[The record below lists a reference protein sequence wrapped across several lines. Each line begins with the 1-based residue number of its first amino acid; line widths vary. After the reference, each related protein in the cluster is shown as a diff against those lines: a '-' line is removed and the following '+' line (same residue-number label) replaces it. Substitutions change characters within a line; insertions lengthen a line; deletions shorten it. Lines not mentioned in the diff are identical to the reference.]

1 MSNLI
6 YTGSSWNFDK
16 LYRMMDA
23 CEEIA
28 INDMGL
34 DCFPNQLE
42 IITVEQMLDAYSSV
56 GMPLMYN
63 HWSFGKSFIQ
73 NKQNYS
79 VGRMGLAYELVI
91 NSNPC
96 INYLMEENSMTTQGL
111 VIAHAAFGHNHF
123 FKNNYL
129 FQQWTS
135 PDAIVDYL
143 LFAKKYVRE
152 CEERYGTDAVE
163 ETLDACHA
171 IQYQSI
177 NKYKRPN
184 KISAREEIEQ
194 QRTRSEYLQS
204 QVNDLWRTLPN
215 SKKKEDKNLLEKGWP
230 AEPEENLL
238 YFLEK
243 HSPILTSWQ
252 REMCR
257 IVRRVAQY
265 FYPQYQ
271 TKVMNEGFA
280 SFTHHHI
287 FNELY
292 NQGKVDDGA
301 MLEFF
306 KLHSS
311 VLYQPSFDSPNY
323 NGFNPYALGFAILK
337 DIQRV
342 CTEPD
347 EEDKQWFPHLA
358 DTDWRITIK
367 DIAANYRDESAIL
380 QFLGP
385 KVIRDQGM
393 FNLHDEIHYDNYLVT
408 SIHNERGYKKIRKN
422 LAASYETAAMIPD
435 IQITNADITNTRDLT
450 LLHES
455 YKGKRLDKKTADQ
468 VLSHV
473 QKLWGYKVKLYTMH
487 DNTLLDVYECKQLS
501 NSKVGT
507 SPLDDHG
514 DQWN

>member
-1 MSNLI
+1 
-6 YTGSSWNFDK
+6 
-16 LYRMMDA
+16 MDA

-42 IITVEQMLDAYSSV
+42 IITFEQMLDAYSSV

-73 NKQNYS
+73 NKKNYAK
-79 VGRMGLAYELVI
+79 GAMGLAYELVI

-96 INYLMEENSMTTQGL
+96 INYLMEENSMTTQSL

-143 LFAKKYVRE
+143 LFAKRYIKE
-152 CEERYGTDAVE
+152 CEELYGYDEVE

-184 KISAREEIEQ
+184 KLNARDEIEK
-194 QRTRSEYLQS
+194 QRARSKYLQS
-204 QVNDLWRTLPN
+204 QVNDLWRTLPTT
-215 SKKKEDKNLLEKGWP
+215 KKEDENQLEKGWP
-230 AEPEENLL
+230 SEPEENLL

-243 HSPILTSWQ
+243 YSPILSPWQ
-252 REMCR
+252 REICR
-257 IVRRVAQY
+257 IVRRIAQY

-280 SFTHHHI
+280 SFTHHYI
-287 FNELY
+287 FNKLY
-292 NQGKVDDGA
+292 DEGRVDDGS

-306 KLHSS
+306 RLHSA
-311 VLYQPSFDSPNY
+311 VLYQPPFDSPNY

-342 CTEPD
+342 CTTPD
-347 EEDKQWFPHLA
+347 EEDKRWFPHLA

-385 KVIRDQGM
+385 KVIRDQGL
-393 FNLHDEIHYDNYLVT
+393 FNLHDEFHYDNYIVT
-408 SIHNERGYKKIRKN
+408 SIHDERGYKKIRKH
-422 LAASYETAAMIPD
+422 LSASYETAAMIPD
-435 IQITNADITNTRDLT
+435 IQVTRADITGSRDLT

-455 YKGKRLDKKTADQ
+455 YKGKRLTKKTADQ

-487 DNTLLDVYECKQLS
+487 DENLLDVFEAKQVS
-501 NSKVGT
+501 NRGIGQMT
-507 SPLDDHG
+507 LNNIDP
-514 DQWN
+514 W

>member
-34 DCFPNQLE
+34 DCFPNQIE
-42 IITVEQMLDAYSSV
+42 VITVEQMLDAYSSV

-63 HWSFGKSFIQ
+63 HWSFGKSFISNQ
-73 NKQNYS
+73 KQYS
-79 VGRMGLAYELVI
+79 AGQMGLAYELVI

-96 INYLMEENSMTTQGL
+96 INYLMEENSMTTQSL

-129 FQQWTS
+129 FKQWTS

-143 LFAKKYVRE
+143 LFAKRYIRE
-152 CEERYGTDAVE
+152 CEEKYGVTAVE

-184 KISAREEIEQ
+184 RISAKEEIEQ

-204 QVNDLWRTLPN
+204 QVNDLWRTLPE
-215 SKKKEDKNLLEKGWP
+215 SKKEEKKEEKNWP
-230 AEPEENLL
+230 TEPEENLL

-280 SFTHHHI
+280 SFTHHYI
-287 FNELY
+287 FNKLY
-292 NQGKVDDGA
+292 DEGKVDDGA
-301 MLEFF
+301 MIEFF
-306 KLHSS
+306 RLHSA
-311 VLYQPSFDSPNY
+311 VLNQPSFDSPNY
-323 NGFNPYALGFAILK
+323 VGFNPYTLGFSILK

-342 CTEPD
+342 CLEPD
-347 EEDKQWFPHLA
+347 EEDKRWFPHLA

-385 KVIRDQGM
+385 KVIRDQKM
-393 FNLHDEIHYDNYLVT
+393 FNLHDEVHYDDYKVT
-408 SIHNERGYKKIRKN
+408 SIHDDRGYKKIRKN
-422 LAASYETAAMIPD
+422 LSSSYETASMIPD
-435 IQITNADITNTRDLT
+435 IQVTNADIKATRDLT

-455 YKGKRLDKKTADQ
+455 YKGKRLDEKTANQ

-487 DNTLLDVYECKQLS
+487 GDTLLDVFECKQVS
-501 NSKVGT
+501 NEKVG
-507 SPLDDHG
+507 SNLIV
-514 DQWN
+514 

>member
-1 MSNLI
+1 MSDLI

-16 LYRMMDA
+16 LYRMMEA

-42 IITVEQMLDAYSSV
+42 VITSEQMLDAYSSV

-63 HWSFGKSFIQ
+63 HWSFGKSFIS
-73 NKQNYS
+73 NKKQYRS
-79 VGRMGLAYELVI
+79 GQMGLAYELVI

-96 INYLMEENSMTTQGL
+96 INYLMEENSMTTQSL

-129 FQQWTS
+129 FKQWTS

-143 LFAKKYVRE
+143 LFAKRYVRE
-152 CEERYGTDAVE
+152 CEELYGNDAVE

-177 NKYKRPN
+177 NKYKRPGKLN
-184 KISAREEIEQ
+184 TQDEIEK
-194 QRTRSEYLQS
+194 QRARSEYLQS
-204 QVNDLWRTLPN
+204 QVNDLWRTIPN
-215 SKKKEDKNLLEKGWP
+215 SKKEDKKEEKGWP
-230 AEPEENLL
+230 EEPEENLL

-243 HSPILTSWQ
+243 YSPILTPWQ
-252 REMCR
+252 RELCR
-257 IVRRVAQY
+257 IVRRIAQY

-280 SFTHHHI
+280 SFTHHYI
-287 FNELY
+287 FNKLY
-292 NQGKVDDGA
+292 DQGKVDDGS

-306 KLHSS
+306 RLHSA
-311 VLYQPSFDSPNY
+311 VLYQPPFDSPNY
-323 NGFNPYALGFAILK
+323 VGFNPYALGFAILK

-342 CTEPD
+342 CTTPD
-347 EEDKQWFPHLA
+347 EEDKRWFPHLA
-358 DTDWRITIK
+358 DTDWRVTIK

-393 FNLHDEIHYDNYLVT
+393 FNLHDEFHYDNYLVT
-408 SIHNERGYKKIRKN
+408 SIHDDRGYKKIRKH
-422 LAASYETAAMIPD
+422 LSASYETAAMIPD
-435 IQITNADITNTRDLT
+435 IQITKADIKGSRDLT

-468 VLSHV
+468 VLTHV

-487 DNTLLDVYECKQLS
+487 DETLLDVFESKQVS
-501 NSKVGT
+501 NSGVG
-507 SPLDDHG
+507 SLQIKDPDN
-514 DQWN
+514 W

>member
-1 MSNLI
+1 MSDLI
-6 YTGSSWNFDK
+6 YTGSSWDFDK
-16 LYRMMDA
+16 LYRIMDA

-42 IITVEQMLDAYSSV
+42 VITVEQMLDAYSSV

-63 HWSFGKSFIQ
+63 HWSFGKSFIS
-73 NKQNYS
+73 NKKQYS
-79 VGRMGLAYELVI
+79 AGQMGLAYELVI

-96 INYLMEENSMTTQGL
+96 INYLMEENSMTTQSL

-129 FQQWTS
+129 FKQWTS

-143 LFAKKYVRE
+143 LFAKRYIRE
-152 CEERYGTDAVE
+152 CEELYGNDAVE

-184 KISAREEIEQ
+184 KLNAQDEIEK
-194 QRTRSEYLQS
+194 QRSRSEYLQS
-204 QVNDLWRTLPN
+204 QVNDLWRTVPTT
-215 SKKKEDKNLLEKGWP
+215 KKENKEEEQSWP
-230 AEPEENLL
+230 KEPEENLL

-243 HSPILTSWQ
+243 YSPILTPWQ
-252 REMCR
+252 REICR
-257 IVRRVAQY
+257 IVRRIAQY

-280 SFTHHHI
+280 SFTHHYI
-287 FNELY
+287 FNKLY
-292 NQGKVDDGA
+292 DQGKVDDGA
-301 MLEFF
+301 MIEFF
-306 KLHSS
+306 RLHSA
-311 VLYQPSFDSPNY
+311 VLYQPPFDSPNY
-323 NGFNPYALGFAILK
+323 QGFNPYALGFAILK

-342 CTEPD
+342 CTTPD
-347 EEDKQWFPHLA
+347 EEDKRWFPHLA

-385 KVIRDQGM
+385 KVIRDQGL
-393 FNLHDEIHYDNYLVT
+393 FNLHDEEHYDNYLVT
-408 SIHNERGYKKIRKN
+408 SIHDDRGYKKIRKN
-422 LAASYETAAMIPD
+422 LSASYETAAMIPD
-435 IQITNADITNTRDLT
+435 IQITKADIKGSRDLT

-455 YKGKRLDKKTADQ
+455 YKGKKLDKKTADQ
-468 VLSHV
+468 VLTHV

-487 DNTLLDVYECKQLS
+487 DETLLDVFETNQIS
-501 NSKVGT
+501 NSGIGSLQIKD
-507 SPLDDHG
+507 PDD
-514 DQWN
+514 W

>member
-1 MSNLI
+1 
-6 YTGSSWNFDK
+6 
-16 LYRMMDA
+16 
-23 CEEIA
+23 
-28 INDMGL
+28 
-34 DCFPNQLE
+34 
-42 IITVEQMLDAYSSV
+42 
-56 GMPLMYN
+56 MPLMYN
-63 HWSFGKSFIQ
+63 HWSFGKSFISNQ
-73 NKQNYS
+73 KQYS
-79 VGRMGLAYELVI
+79 AGQMGLAYELVI

-96 INYLMEENSMTTQGL
+96 INYLMEENSMTTQSL

-129 FQQWTS
+129 FKQWTS

-143 LFAKKYVRE
+143 LFAKRYIRE
-152 CEERYGTDAVE
+152 CEEKYGVEAVE

-184 KISAREEIEQ
+184 RLNAQDEIEK

-204 QVNDLWRTLPN
+204 QVNDLWRTLPE
-215 SKKKEDKNLLEKGWP
+215 SKKEEKKEEKTWP
-230 AEPEENLL
+230 SEPEENLL

-243 HSPILTSWQ
+243 YSPILTPWQ
-252 REMCR
+252 REICR
-257 IVRRVAQY
+257 IVRRIAQY

-280 SFTHHHI
+280 SFTHHYI
-287 FNELY
+287 FNKLY
-292 NQGKVDDGA
+292 DQGKVDDGS
-301 MLEFF
+301 MIEFF
-306 KLHSS
+306 KLHSA
-311 VLYQPSFDSPNY
+311 VLYQPPFSSPNY

-347 EEDKQWFPHLA
+347 EEDKRWFPHLA
-358 DTDWRITIK
+358 DTDWRIAVK

-385 KVIRDQGM
+385 KVIRDQGL
-393 FNLHDEIHYDNYLVT
+393 FNLHDEVHYDNYIVT

-422 LAASYETAAMIPD
+422 LSASYETAAMIPD
-435 IQITNADITNTRDLT
+435 IQVTRADIKGSRDLT

-455 YKGKRLDKKTADQ
+455 YKGKRLNQKTANQ
-468 VLSHV
+468 VLTHV

-487 DNTLLDVYECKQLS
+487 DETLLDVFECNQVS
-501 NSKVGT
+501 NSNVG
-507 SPLDDHG
+507 SLQMNISDD
-514 DQWN
+514 W

>member
-1 MSNLI
+1 
-6 YTGSSWNFDK
+6 
-16 LYRMMDA
+16 MDA

-42 IITVEQMLDAYSSV
+42 VITVEQMLDAYSSV

-63 HWSFGKSFIQ
+63 HWSFGKSFIS
-73 NKQNYS
+73 NKKQYS
-79 VGRMGLAYELVI
+79 AGQMGLAYELVI

-96 INYLMEENSMTTQGL
+96 INYLMEENSMTTQSL

-129 FQQWTS
+129 FKQWTS

-143 LFAKKYVRE
+143 LFAKRYIRE
-152 CEERYGTDAVE
+152 CEELYGNDAVE

-184 KISAREEIEQ
+184 KLNAQDEIEK
-194 QRTRSEYLQS
+194 QRSRSEYLQS
-204 QVNDLWRTLPN
+204 QVNDLWRTVPTT
-215 SKKKEDKNLLEKGWP
+215 KKENKEEEQSWP
-230 AEPEENLL
+230 KEPEENLL

-243 HSPILTSWQ
+243 YSPILTPWQ
-252 REMCR
+252 REICR
-257 IVRRVAQY
+257 IVRRIAQY

-280 SFTHHHI
+280 SFTHHYI
-287 FNELY
+287 FNKLY
-292 NQGKVDDGA
+292 DQGKVDDGA
-301 MLEFF
+301 MIEFF
-306 KLHSS
+306 RLHSA
-311 VLYQPSFDSPNY
+311 VLYQPPFDSPNY
-323 NGFNPYALGFAILK
+323 QGFNPYALGFAILK

-342 CTEPD
+342 CTTPD
-347 EEDKQWFPHLA
+347 EEDKRWFPHLA
-358 DTDWRITIK
+358 DTDWRVTIK
-367 DIAANYRDESAIL
+367 DIVANYRDESAIL

-385 KVIRDQGM
+385 KVIRDQGL
-393 FNLHDEIHYDNYLVT
+393 FNLHDEEHYDNYLVT
-408 SIHNERGYKKIRKN
+408 SIHDDRGYKKIRKN
-422 LAASYETAAMIPD
+422 LSASYETAAMIPD
-435 IQITNADITNTRDLT
+435 IQITKADIKGSRDLT

-455 YKGKRLDKKTADQ
+455 YKGKKLDKKTADQ
-468 VLSHV
+468 VLTHV

-487 DNTLLDVYECKQLS
+487 DETLLDVFETNQIS
-501 NSKVGT
+501 NSGIGSLQIKD
-507 SPLDDHG
+507 PDD
-514 DQWN
+514 W

>member
-1 MSNLI
+1 MSNLL
-6 YTGSSWNFDK
+6 YKGSHWDFDT
-16 LYRMMDA
+16 LYNTMDA

-34 DCFPNQLE
+34 DCFPNQIE

-63 HWSFGKSFIQ
+63 HWSFGKSFIG
-73 NKQNYS
+73 NMKQYS
-79 VGRMGLAYELVI
+79 RGEMGLAYELVI

-96 INYLMEENSMTTQGL
+96 INYLMEENSMTTQAL

-129 FQQWTS
+129 FKQWTS

-143 LFAKKYVRE
+143 VFAKNYIRE
-152 CEERYGTDAVE
+152 CEELYGAELVE

-184 KISAREEIEQ
+184 KLNARDELEKQ
-194 QRTRSEYLQS
+194 LKRSEYLQS
-204 QVNDLWRTLPN
+204 QVNDLWRTLPE
-215 SKKKEDKNLLEKGWP
+215 KKQEDKDTEWSWP
-230 AEPEENLL
+230 TEPEENLL

-243 HSPILTSWQ
+243 HSPVLAPWQ
-252 REMCR
+252 REICR
-257 IVRRVAQY
+257 IVRRIAQY

-280 SFTHHHI
+280 SFTHHYI

-306 KLHSS
+306 RLHSA
-311 VLYQPSFDSPNY
+311 VLYQPSFNSPHY
-323 NGFNPYALGFAILK
+323 SGFNPYALGFAILK
-337 DIQRV
+337 DVQRV
-342 CTEPD
+342 CETPDKED
-347 EEDKQWFPHLA
+347 EEWFPHIA
-358 DTDWRITIK
+358 GTEWRTTIK
-367 DIAANYRDESAIL
+367 DIVANYRDESAIL

-385 KVIRDQGM
+385 KVIREWRL
-393 FNLHDEIHYDNYLVT
+393 FNLHDEEHYDNYLVT
-408 SIHNERGYKKIRKN
+408 DIHNERGFKRIRKN
-422 LAASYETAAMIPD
+422 LSSSYETASMIPD
-435 IQITNADITNTRDLT
+435 IQITNADVTETRELT
-450 LLHES
+450 LQHSS
-455 YKGKRLDKKTADQ
+455 YKGKRLDKKTANN
-468 VLSHV
+468 VLLHV
-473 QKLWGYKVKLYTMH
+473 QKLWGYDVKLYSMY
-487 DNTLLDVYECKQLS
+487 DDVTLDMYECKRE
-501 NSKVGT
+501 
-507 SPLDDHG
+507 PRA
-514 DQWN
+514 

>member
-1 MSNLI
+1 MSDLI
-6 YTGSSWNFDK
+6 YTGSSWNYDK

-34 DCFPNQLE
+34 DCFPNQIE
-42 IITVEQMLDAYSSV
+42 IITFEQMLDAYSSV

-73 NKQNYS
+73 NKKQYS
-79 VGRMGLAYELVI
+79 TGQMGLAYELVI

-96 INYLMEENSMTTQGL
+96 INYLMEENSMTTQSL

-129 FQQWTS
+129 FKQWTS

-143 LFAKKYVRE
+143 LFAKRYIRE
-152 CEERYGTDAVE
+152 CEEKYGVEAVE

-184 KISAREEIEQ
+184 RLNAQDEIEK

-204 QVNDLWRTLPN
+204 QVNDLWRTLPE
-215 SKKKEDKNLLEKGWP
+215 SKKEEKKEEKTWP
-230 AEPEENLL
+230 SEPEENLL

-243 HSPILTSWQ
+243 YSPILTPWQ
-252 REMCR
+252 REICR
-257 IVRRVAQY
+257 IVRRIAQY

-280 SFTHHHI
+280 SFTHHYI
-287 FNELY
+287 FNKLY
-292 NQGKVDDGA
+292 DQGKVDDGS
-301 MLEFF
+301 MIEFF
-306 KLHSS
+306 KLHSA
-311 VLYQPSFDSPNY
+311 VLYQPPFSSPNY

-347 EEDKQWFPHLA
+347 EEDKRWFPHLA
-358 DTDWRITIK
+358 DTDWRIAVK

-385 KVIRDQGM
+385 KVIRDQGL
-393 FNLHDEIHYDNYLVT
+393 FNLHDEVHYDNYIVT

-422 LAASYETAAMIPD
+422 LSASYETAAMIPD
-435 IQITNADITNTRDLT
+435 IQVTRADIKGSRDLT

-455 YKGKRLDKKTADQ
+455 YKGKRLNQKTANQ
-468 VLSHV
+468 VLTHV

-487 DNTLLDVYECKQLS
+487 DETLLDVFECNQVS
-501 NSKVGT
+501 NSNVG
-507 SPLDDHG
+507 SLQMNISDD
-514 DQWN
+514 W

>member
-1 MSNLI
+1 MSDLI
-6 YTGSSWNFDK
+6 YTGSSWDYDK
-16 LYRMMDA
+16 LYRVMDA

-28 INDMGL
+28 VNDMGL

-42 IITVEQMLDAYSSV
+42 IITSEQMLDAYSSV

-73 NKQNYS
+73 NKKQYRT
-79 VGRMGLAYELVI
+79 GQMGLAYELVI

-96 INYLMEENSMTTQGL
+96 INYLMEENSMTTQSL

-129 FQQWTS
+129 FKQWTS

-143 LFAKKYVRE
+143 LFAKRYIRE
-152 CEERYGTDAVE
+152 CEEKYGNTAVE

-184 KISAREEIEQ
+184 KLNAQDEIEK

-204 QVNDLWRTLPN
+204 QVNDLWRTLPEE
-215 SKKKEDKNLLEKGWP
+215 KKKAKKEEKTWP

-243 HSPILTSWQ
+243 HSPILTPWQ
-252 REMCR
+252 REICR
-257 IVRRVAQY
+257 IVRRIAQY

-280 SFTHHHI
+280 SFTHHYI
-287 FNELY
+287 FNKLY
-292 NQGKVDDGA
+292 DQGKVDDGS

-306 KLHSS
+306 KLHSA
-311 VLYQPSFDSPNY
+311 VLYQPPFNSPNY

-342 CTEPD
+342 CDKPD
-347 EEDKQWFPHLA
+347 QEDKDWFPHLA
-358 DTDWRITIK
+358 DTDWRIAIK

-385 KVIRDQGM
+385 KVIRDQGL
-393 FNLHDEIHYDNYLVT
+393 FNLHDEVHYDDYIVT
-408 SIHNERGYKKIRKN
+408 SIHDDRGYKKIRKN
-422 LAASYETAAMIPD
+422 LSASYETAAMIPD
-435 IQITNADITNTRDLT
+435 IQITNADVTGSRDLT

-455 YKGKRLDKKTADQ
+455 YKGKRLNEKTANQ
-468 VLSHV
+468 VLTHV

-487 DNTLLDVYECKQLS
+487 DETLLDVFECNQLS
-501 NSKVGT
+501 NSGVG
-507 SPLDDHG
+507 SLQMNISDD
-514 DQWN
+514 W

>member
-1 MSNLI
+1 MKKELI
-6 YTGSSWNFDK
+6 YTGHSWDYDK
-16 LYRMMDA
+16 LYRVMDA

-28 INDMGL
+28 VNDMGL

-42 IITVEQMLDAYSSV
+42 IITFEQMLDAYSSV

-73 NKQNYS
+73 NKKNYNI
-79 VGRMGLAYELVI
+79 GAMGLAYELVI

-96 INYLMEENSMTTQGL
+96 INYLMEENSMTTQSL

-143 LFAKKYVRE
+143 LFAKRYIKE
-152 CEERYGTDAVE
+152 CEELYGSDVVE

-184 KISAREEIEQ
+184 KLNAKDEIEK
-194 QRTRSEYLQS
+194 QRARSKYLQS
-204 QVNDLWRTLPN
+204 QVNDLWRTVPTA
-215 SKKKEDKNLLEKGWP
+215 KKEDENQLEKGWP
-230 AEPEENLL
+230 SEPEENLL

-243 HSPILTSWQ
+243 YSPILTPWQ
-252 REMCR
+252 REICR
-257 IVRRVAQY
+257 IVRRIAQY

-280 SFTHHHI
+280 SFTHHYI
-287 FNELY
+287 FNKLY
-292 NQGKVDDGA
+292 DEGRVDDGA
-301 MLEFF
+301 MIEFF
-306 KLHSS
+306 RLHSA
-311 VLYQPSFDSPNY
+311 VLYQPPFSSPNY

-358 DTDWRITIK
+358 DTDWRIAIK

-385 KVIRDQGM
+385 KVIRDQGL
-393 FNLHDEIHYDNYLVT
+393 FNLHDEFYYDNYIVT
-408 SIHNERGYKKIRKN
+408 SIHDERGYKKIRKH
-422 LAASYETAAMIPD
+422 LSASYETAAMIPD
-435 IQITNADITNTRDLT
+435 IQVTRADVKGSRDLT

-455 YKGKRLDKKTADQ
+455 YKGKRLDKKTAQQ
-468 VLSHV
+468 VLFHV
-473 QKLWGYKVKLYTMH
+473 QRLWGYKVKLYTMH
-487 DNTLLDVYECKQLS
+487 DETLLDVFECKQFS
-501 NSKVGT
+501 NAKVGMT
-507 SPLDDHG
+507 INDP
-514 DQWN
+514 W

>member
-28 INDMGL
+28 VNDMGL

-63 HWSFGKSFIQ
+63 HWSFGKSFIS
-73 NKQNYS
+73 NKKQYTA
-79 VGRMGLAYELVI
+79 GQMGLAYELVI

-96 INYLMEENSMTTQGL
+96 INYLMEENSMTTQSL

-143 LFAKKYVRE
+143 LFAKRYVRE
-152 CEERYGTDAVE
+152 CEELYGNTAVE

-177 NKYKRPN
+177 NKYKRPSRLN
-184 KISAREEIEQ
+184 TRDEIEK
-194 QRTRSEYLQS
+194 QRVRSEYLQS
-204 QVNDLWRTLPN
+204 QVNDLWRTLPDL
-215 SKKKEDKNLLEKGWP
+215 KKEDKKEESGWP
-230 AEPEENLL
+230 KEPEENLL

-243 HSPILTSWQ
+243 YSPILTPWQ
-252 REMCR
+252 REICR
-257 IVRRVAQY
+257 IVRRIAQY

-280 SFTHHHI
+280 SFTHHYI
-287 FNELY
+287 FNKLY
-292 NQGKVDDGA
+292 DEGKVDDGA
-301 MLEFF
+301 MIEFI
-306 KLHSS
+306 KLHSA
-311 VLYQPSFDSPNY
+311 VLYQPPFDSPNY
-323 NGFNPYALGFAILK
+323 GGFNPYSLGFAILK

-347 EEDKQWFPHLA
+347 EEDKHWFPHLA
-358 DTDWRITIK
+358 DTDWRVTIK
-367 DIAANYRDESAIL
+367 DIVANYRDESAIL

-385 KVIRDQGM
+385 KVIRDQGL
-393 FNLHDEIHYDNYLVT
+393 FNLHDEEHYDNYLVT
-408 SIHNERGYKKIRKN
+408 SIHDDRGYKKIRKN
-422 LAASYETAAMIPD
+422 LSASYETAAMIPD
-435 IQITNADITNTRDLT
+435 IQITKADIKGSRDLT

-455 YKGKRLDKKTADQ
+455 YKGKRLNKKTADQ
-468 VLSHV
+468 VLTHV

-487 DNTLLDVYECKQLS
+487 DETLLDVFETNQVS
-501 NSKVGT
+501 NSRVTKAE
-507 SPLDDHG
+507 DDP
-514 DQWN
+514 W